1 MKTQIKS
8 LLVLSVLSI
17 FSLAG
22 CNVTENTVNP
32 GDDETGENLPYS
44 SEQAKNRLLELGET
58 SGFEITYQAYNDDD
72 EEIVNYTFGMKDN
85 IAWQDDGA
93 DKEAIKRTDSGLDIF
108 EYDSETQSYV
118 QTYTYSESDAVEVY
132 NSYVTSYT
140 AVFFMANAYDGMEGY
155 HKVKDLTFAGRS
167 ATEYRYDLTVYAV
180 EVHLTTVIDKEIGIT
195 LFWDA
200 SGKTYEGE
208 SGSAT
213 FKVSSFKT
221 GSQVVAP
228 VIG

>member
-8 LLVLSVLSI
+8 LLVLSVLSF

-22 CNVTENTVNP
+22 CNATENIVNP

-72 EEIVNYTFGMKDN
+72 EEIVSYTFGMKDN
-85 IAWQDDGA
+85 IAWQDDGV

-195 LFWDA
+195 LFWYA

-213 FKVSSFKT
+213 FKVFSFKT

>member
-1 MKTQIKS
+1 MKTQTKS

-22 CNVTENTVNP
+22 CNAIENIVNP
-32 GDDETGENLPYS
+32 KDDETGENLPYS

-58 SGFEITYQAYNDDD
+58 SGFEITYQAYNDD

-118 QTYTYSESDAVEVY
+118 QTYTYSGSEAVEVY
-132 NSYVTSYT
+132 NSCVTSYT
-140 AVFFMANAYDGMEGY
+140 AAFFMANTYDGMEGY

-200 SGKTYEGE
+200 SGKTYDGEG
-208 SGSAT
+208 GSAT
-213 FKVSSFKT
+213 FKVFSFKT

>member
-22 CNVTENTVNP
+22 CNVIKNIVNP

-85 IAWQDDGA
+85 ITWQDDGS
-93 DKEAIKRTDSGLDIF
+93 DKEAIKKTDSGLDIF
-108 EYDSETQSYV
+108 GYDSETQSYV
-118 QTYTYSESDAVEVY
+118 QTYTYSESDAAEAY

-167 ATEYRYDLTVYAV
+167 ATEYRYDLTVYAG
-180 EVHLTTVIDKEIGIT
+180 EAHLTTVIDKEIGIT

-200 SGKTYEGE
+200 NGKTYEGE

-213 FKVSSFKT
+213 FKVTSFKT

>member
-22 CNVTENTVNP
+22 CNAIENNVNP

-44 SEQAKNRLLELGET
+44 SEQAKNKLLELGET

-72 EEIVNYTFGMKDN
+72 EEIVNYTFGMEDN
-85 IAWQDDGA
+85 IVWQDDGA
-93 DKEAIKRTDSGLDIF
+93 DKEAIKRTGSGLDIF

-118 QTYTYSESDAVEVY
+118 QTYTYSESNAVEVY

-167 ATEYRYDLTVYAV
+167 ATEYRYDLTVYAG
-180 EVHLTTVIDKEIGIT
+180 EAHLTTVIDKEIGIT

-213 FKVSSFKT
+213 FKVTSFKT

>member
-22 CNVTENTVNP
+22 CNVTENIVNP

-58 SGFEITYQAYNDDD
+58 SGFEITYQAYDDDD
-72 EEIVNYTFGMKDN
+72 EGIVNYTFGMKDN

-93 DKEAIKRTDSGLDIF
+93 DKVAIKRTDSGLDIF
-108 EYDSETQSYV
+108 EYDSETQNYA
-118 QTYTYSESDAVEVY
+118 QTYTYSESDAIEVY

-140 AVFFMANAYDGMEGY
+140 TVFFMANAYDGMEGY
-155 HKVKDLTFAGRS
+155 QKVKDLTFAGRS
-167 ATEYRYDLTVYAV
+167 ATEYRYDLTVYTG

-195 LFWDA
+195 LFWDVN
-200 SGKTYEGE
+200 GKTYEGE

-221 GSQVVAP
+221 GSQVNVPA
-228 VIG
+228 V

>member
-8 LLVLSVLSI
+8 LLVLSVLSF

-22 CNVTENTVNP
+22 CNVNENVVNP

-85 IAWQDDGA
+85 IVWQDDDA
-93 DKEAIKRTDSGLDIF
+93 DKEAIKRTDGGLDIF
-108 EYDSETQSYV
+108 EYNSETQSYV

-140 AVFFMANAYDGMEGY
+140 EVFFMANAYDGMEGY
-155 HKVKDLTFAGRS
+155 HKVKDLTFAGRR
-167 ATEYRYDLTVYAV
+167 ATEYRYDLTVYAG
-180 EVHLTTVIDKEIGIT
+180 EAHLTTVIDKEIGIT

-200 SGKTYEGE
+200 NGKTYDGE
-208 SGSAT
+208 SGSST

-221 GSQVVAP
+221 GSQVNVPA
-228 VIG
+228 V